1 MQNNIKHF
9 SQIFVVTDAVTHVR
23 LHLTDIQ
30 QCLMMMRLS
39 EDHSFPL
46 KLEVPNPH
54 ALFCIKKKDQNYE
67 NTPSCVSFSS

>member
-1 MQNNIKHF
+1 MLNNIKPF
-9 SQIFVVTDAVTHVR
+9 NQIFVVTDAVTHVR

-30 QCLMMMRLS
+30 QCLIMMRLN
-39 EDHSFPL
+39 EDHYFPL

-54 ALFCIKKKDQNYE
+54 AQKKDQNYE